1 MYSWSICFTSI
12 IVQDEALL
20 SDWKQ
25 KLERDVETMRAQS
38 NIVNIRLVSLA
49 TSPDNFLFSSYSFI
63 ILCFFLLCFWMLSI
77 LWLFLDAND
86 ISSYCVA
93 LEYDITLVWFLKF

>member
-1 MYSWSICFTSI
+1 
-12 IVQDEALL
+12 
-20 SDWKQ
+20 
-25 KLERDVETMRAQS
+25 MRAQS

-93 LEYDITLVWFLKF
+93 LEYDITLVWFLKFSLVGLTILKFIVQVVYTLHG